1 MLDVAVLLE
10 LELEQAADGAPAFA
24 LATLVLAI
32 KAATLEEDE
41 EDEEEEEVVE
51 EKGEKK
57 GAWPF

>member
-24 LATLVLAI
+24 LETLVLAI
-32 KAATLEEDE
+32 KAATLE